1 MRKLQRGSRE
11 WNEPGGRRVYL
22 EERRRTV
29 TTLRVIYNLKFREI
43 AAKLPELGFNRIRPE
58 RAWRDYQRYLE
69 DRANLI
75 DSASETGKLVV
86 SLEGLFNLALAAY
99 SKAERKYNDGTKLP
113 DPYGQAVLLREAR
126 EILERIGNIL
136 GAFRQRHGE
145 ESHVPLIDLIAKAER
160 ELDEERASQGLP
172 PRKTLPR
179 SRENE

>member
-1 MRKLQRGSRE
+1 LQRGSRE

-69 DRANLI
+69 DRADLI
-75 DSASETGKLVV
+75 DSRAETGKLVV

-113 DPYGQAVLLREAR
+113 DPYGQAVLIREAR

-136 GAFRQRHGE
+136 GAFRKGHVE
-145 ESHVPLIDLIAKAER
+145 EPHVPLIDLIAKAER

-179 SRENE
+179 SRENG

>member
-1 MRKLQRGSRE
+1 MRKLQRASKAE
-11 WNEPGGRRVYL
+11 HEPNGRRVYL

-43 AAKLPELGFNRIRPE
+43 AEKLPELGFNKVRPE
-58 RAWRDYQRYLE
+58 RAWRDHQRHLT

-75 DSASETGKLVV
+75 NSSEETGKLVV

-99 SKAERKYNDGTKLP
+99 SKAERRYNDGTKLP

-136 GAFRQRHGE
+136 GAFREKHEHTG
-145 ESHVPLIDLIAKAER
+145 SISIIDEIAQAER
-160 ELDEERASQGLP
+160 AIEAERASRGLS
-172 PRKTLPR
+172 PRKKLPL
-179 SRENE
+179 SRDDV